1 MLGLLE
7 YLLIGIFVG
16 CISGYCIVMS
26 WIIIKHYIDLKNH
39 KTDVENITKNILNI
53 IDEESGSNVDYMT
66 ARPIV

>member
-39 KTDVENITKNILNI
+39 KTDVENITKNI